1 MGISKREFLILKLK
15 RLLTFI
21 ILEAIISPMFVCLKK
36 SKQLI
41 LTMYNFWKLKEK
53 TTMYVRQ
60 FTHFYVVGESFKI
73 TFMII
78 ATGYIDTEGKTDEA
92 SQKYLQRKIE
102 N

>member
-1 MGISKREFLILKLK
+1 MSKKVK
-15 RLLTFI
+15 ATHSYYVQLLET
-21 ILEAIISPMFVCLKK
+21 KGK
-36 SKQLI
+36 
-41 LTMYNFWKLKEK
+41 NDN
-53 TTMYVRQ
+53 VRQ